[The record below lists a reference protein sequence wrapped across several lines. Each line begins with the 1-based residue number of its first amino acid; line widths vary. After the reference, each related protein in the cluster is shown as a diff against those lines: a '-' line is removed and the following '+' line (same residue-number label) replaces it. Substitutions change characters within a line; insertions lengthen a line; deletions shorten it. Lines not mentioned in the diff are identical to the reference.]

1 MRFLHLLPSL
11 LLAGTALAAEKP
23 WSFKDAT
30 VSVIGKGSRTSKE
43 SLSPSKPLAQP
54 LALGRAGTLKLS
66 LTTTSTTPSRP
77 HQAFLTLTDPTT
89 GLSTSFA
96 LQTRTTGAATLDLP
110 YASLPSA
117 LLSSPS
123 LSASLVLG
131 SFGSVPA
138 SETRLFNIAL
148 SADEG
153 LAQVEKPPMR
163 YGKLAEIHHIFVPEQ
178 SSPPRVI
185 SVFFTL
191 AVLATLPV
199 VLGAWALAGGNAGH
213 VGAALAAAPVSH
225 GLFFGSLV
233 AMEGVFA
240 MYYVSWRLFEVLPLA
255 GVVGAVTFVSG
266 SKALSE
272 VQARRVRGRGE
283 GGEVK
288 GER

>member
-30 VSVIGKGSRTSKE
+30 VSVVGKGSQGTSKE
-43 SLSPSKPLAQP
+43 SFSPTKPLARP
-54 LALGRAGTLKLS
+54 LALGPAGTLKLS

-96 LQTRTTGAATLDLP
+96 LQTRTTGSAHLELP

-131 SFGSVPA
+131 SFGPAPA

-148 SADEG
+148 SADES
-153 LAQVEKPPMR
+153 AQVEKPVR
-163 YGKLAEIHHIFVPEQ
+163 YGKLGEIHHIFAADQ

-213 VGAALAAAPVSH
+213 VGAALSAAPVSH

-255 GVVGAVTFVSG
+255 GVVGAVAFVSG

-272 VQARRVRGRGE
+272 VQARRVRG
-283 GGEVK
+283 
-288 GER
+288 ER

>member
-1 MRFLHLLPSL
+1 MRLLHLLPSL

-30 VSVIGKGSRTSKE
+30 VSVVGKGSKGTSKE
-43 SLSPSKPLAQP
+43 SFSPSKPLAQP
-54 LALGRAGTLKLS
+54 VAFGPAETLKLA
-66 LTTTSTTPSRP
+66 LTTTATTPSRP

-96 LQTRTTGAATLDLP
+96 LQTRTTGAAVLELP

-131 SFGSVPA
+131 SFGSAPA
-138 SETRLFNIAL
+138 SETTIFNIAL

-153 LAQVEKPPMR
+153 AAQVAKPVR
-163 YGKLAEIHHIFVPEQ
+163 YGKLPEIHHIFAPDQ

-185 SVFFTL
+185 SVFFAL
-191 AVLATLPV
+191 AVLGTLPV
-199 VLGAWALAGGNAGH
+199 LLGAWALLGGNAGH
-213 VGAALAAAPVSH
+213 VGAALSAAPLSH
-225 GLFFGSLV
+225 ALFFGSLV

-255 GVVGAVTFVSG
+255 GVVGAVAFVSG

-272 VQARRVRGRGE
+272 VQARRVRG
-283 GGEVK
+283 
-288 GER
+288 ER

>member
-30 VSVIGKGSRTSKE
+30 VSVVGKGGKGTSKE

-54 LALGRAGTLKLS
+54 LSLGPAGTLKLS
-66 LTTTSTTPSRP
+66 LTTTTTTPSRP

-96 LQTRTTGAATLDLP
+96 LQTRTTGTASLDLP

-138 SETRLFNIAL
+138 SSTTLFNIAL
-148 SADEG
+148 SSDESI
-153 LAQVEKPPMR
+153 AQDSKPLR
-163 YGKLAEIHHIFVPEQ
+163 YGKLPEIHHIFAPDQ

-185 SVFFTL
+185 SVFFAL
-191 AVLATLPV
+191 AVLGTLPV
-199 VLGAWALAGGNAGH
+199 VLGAWALVGGNAGH

-233 AMEGVFA
+233 AMEAVFA
-240 MYYVSWRLFEVLPLA
+240 AYYVSWRLFEVLPLA
-255 GVVGAVTFVSG
+255 GVVGAVAFVSG

-272 VQARRVRGRGE
+272 VQARRERGE
-283 GGEVK
+283 
-288 GER
+288 R

>member
-30 VSVIGKGSRTSKE
+30 VSVIGKGSQGTSKE
-43 SLSPSKPLAQP
+43 SLSPSKPLAKP
-54 LALGRAGTLKLS
+54 LALGPAGTLKLS

-131 SFGSVPA
+131 SFGSAPA
-138 SETRLFNIAL
+138 STTQLFNIAL
-148 SADEG
+148 SADES
-153 LAQVEKPPMR
+153 LAQVEKPVR
-163 YGKLAEIHHIFVPEQ
+163 YGKLAEIHHIFAADQ
-178 SSPPRVI
+178 KSPPKVI

-255 GVVGAVTFVSG
+255 GVVGAVAFVSG

-272 VQARRVRGRGE
+272 VQARRVRG
-283 GGEVK
+283 
-288 GER
+288 ER

>member
-30 VSVIGKGSRTSKE
+30 VSVVAKGSKGTSKE

-54 LALGRAGTLKLS
+54 ISLGPAGTLKLS
-66 LTTTSTTPSRP
+66 LTTTTTTPSRP

-96 LQTRTTGAATLDLP
+96 LQTRTTGAASLELP

-131 SFGSVPA
+131 SFGSAPA
-138 SETRLFNIAL
+138 STTTLFNIAL
-148 SADEG
+148 SAEEVE
-153 LAQVEKPPMR
+153 AAKQVAKPVR
-163 YGKLAEIHHIFVPEQ
+163 YGKLPEIHHIFGAEPG
-178 SSPPRVI
+178 SPPRVI
-185 SVFFTL
+185 SVFFAL

-199 VLGAWALAGGNAGH
+199 VLGAWALVGGNAGH
-213 VGAALAAAPVSH
+213 VGAALSAAPVSH

-255 GVVGAVTFVSG
+255 GVVGAVAFVSG

-272 VQARRVRGRGE
+272 VQARRVRG
-283 GGEVK
+283 
-288 GER
+288 ER

>member
-30 VSVIGKGSRTSKE
+30 VSVVGKGSQGTSKE
-43 SLSPSKPLAQP
+43 SLSPSKPLTKP
-54 LALGRAGTLKLS
+54 LALGPAGTLKPAP
-66 LTTTSTTPSRP
+66 STFLNGPSRP

-96 LQTRTTGAATLDLP
+96 LQTRTTGSATLDLP

-131 SFGSVPA
+131 SFGSAPA
-138 SETRLFNIAL
+138 SETQLFNIAL
-148 SADEG
+148 GADET
-153 LAQVEKPPMR
+153 LAQEIEKPVR
-163 YGKLAEIHHIFVPEQ
+163 YGKLSEIHHIFAAEQ

-185 SVFFTL
+185 SVFFAL

-199 VLGAWALAGGNAGH
+199 VVGAWALAGGNAGH
-213 VGAALAAAPVSH
+213 VGKALAAAP
-225 GLFFGSLV
+225 L
-233 AMEGVFA
+233 
-240 MYYVSWRLFEVLPLA
+240 EV
-255 GVVGAVTFVSG
+255 V
-266 SKALSE
+266 
-272 VQARRVRGRGE
+272 
-283 GGEVK
+283 
-288 GER
+288 

>member
-30 VSVIGKGSRTSKE
+30 VSVVGKGSQGTSKE
-43 SLSPSKPLAQP
+43 SLSPSKPLAKP
-54 LALGRAGTLKLS
+54 LALGPAGTLKLS

-96 LQTRTTGAATLDLP
+96 LQTRTTGSATLELP

-131 SFGSVPA
+131 SFGSAPA
-138 SETRLFNIAL
+138 SETQLFNIAL
-148 SADEG
+148 SADET
-153 LAQVEKPPMR
+153 LAQEIEKPVR
-163 YGKLAEIHHIFVPEQ
+163 YGKLGEIHHIFAPEQ

-185 SVFFTL
+185 SVFFAL

-199 VLGAWALAGGNAGH
+199 VVGAWALAGGNAGH
-213 VGAALAAAPVSH
+213 VGTALAAAPVSH

-240 MYYVSWRLFEVLPLA
+240 MYYFSWRLFEVLPLA
-255 GVVGAVTFVSG
+255 GVVGAVAFVSG

-272 VQARRVRGRGE
+272 VQARRVRG
-283 GGEVK
+283 
-288 GER
+288 ER